1 MKLTKIIIALTLATI
16 ALHARGLDVTT
27 TAGALSGLVGDTH
40 VTELKVSGT
49 MDYRDFRFIT
59 DHLRQLQTLD
69 LTDVTVVGGSGS
81 DRRYWQEGY
90 QADVLPVGALSG
102 LKIKSVKLPAS
113 MRALG
118 EASMAGCTAL
128 TQVTFP
134 AALDSIGDYAFAG
147 CTALETVTLP
157 ASVRVV
163 GAGAFVHCSALNSFA
178 VEPSSKLIRLDAT
191 ALMDC
196 PSLATVA
203 LGPSIQAIGEQALLG
218 AGVQQLDL
226 TDNKALTHIGDW
238 AMAQSAVN
246 EVSLPTSVTTV
257 GNGAFF
263 YDTQLNT
270 IHLGGGIDRASDYML
285 AGTALSGDLD
295 LKGVSEIGDY
305 ALYNVSTLST
315 VALPASVTWLGN
327 RAMAG
332 MTGMTSIA
340 SQATD
345 VPALGEQVWQG
356 VNQPRVPLTVPAEA
370 RDRYQSAEQ
379 WKEFLFID
387 EPMWLRGDVN
397 NDGEVNIAD
406 VNTLIDIILGGRFDD
421 ATMRR
426 ADVNE
431 DGEISIADINSVI
444 DIILNPGSMTA
455 AIVDTG
461 DMLHIDDVTLRPG
474 EERSLLVT
482 LEHAEAYS
490 ALQCDITL
498 PSGLTLVDVAATQGQ
513 LTETCS
519 LDDQRVRTLIYS
531 MDKRPFDAEGKAV
544 LTLIVRADNALATN
558 SQIDLNNIVLADD
571 NNIGWHAA
579 DCAARVNNST
589 GIEDL
594 TASADRVWVEG
605 RTLCIE
611 SRQATTAVLAAIN
624 GVSQDLVLTH
634 GVNRYRMEPGF
645 YVVVMSGKSYKVAI
659 R

>member
-27 TAGALSGLVGDTH
+27 TAGALSGQVGDTH

-81 DRRYWQEGY
+81 DRRYWQEDY

-113 MRALG
+113 LRSLG

-163 GAGAFVHCSALNSFA
+163 GAGAFVHCSALTSFA

-257 GNGAFF
+257 GDGAFF

-315 VALPASVTWLGN
+315 VALPASVNWMGN

-406 VNTLIDIILGGRFDD
+406 VNTLIDIIL
-421 ATMRR
+421 
-426 ADVNE
+426 
-431 DGEISIADINSVI
+431 
-444 DIILNPGSMTA
+444 NPGSMTA

-490 ALQCDITL
+490 ALQCDITM

-544 LTLIVRADNALATN
+544 LTLIVRADNALASN